1 MKLSV
6 REALRGA
13 AERAGCPELLPYLP
27 EVLLDPETVT
37 VVLLNEIVP
46 ADPAEDFYGSA
57 PEPAYLETVF
67 PLFREA
73 GSGAASVEELLE
85 RGIYLTNAVKQP
97 KQETAVP
104 PELLEKSLPV
114 LEAELGLF
122 PNLRTVLLMGDVAK
136 KAFNR
141 IAKKRTGKAAVPSGS
156 TYKLRSQEFW
166 CGGIR
171 VFPSYIM
178 TGKNILIEKSKFQMA
193 AEDIRR
199 MLEGLE

>member
-1 MKLSV
+1 MTLSL

-13 AERAGCPELLPYLP
+13 AEQAGAPEIPPYLP
-27 EVLLDPETVT
+27 ELVLDPETVR
-37 VVLLNEIVP
+37 VVMLNEIVP

-57 PEPAYLETVF
+57 PEPAYLESVF

-73 GSGAASVEELLE
+73 GSGASSVEELLE
-85 RGIYLTNAVKQP
+85 LGIYLTNAVKLP
-97 KQETAVP
+97 KGETTVP
-104 PELLEKSLPV
+104 PELLEASLPV

-122 PNLRTVLLMGDVAK
+122 PQLKAVMLMGDVAK

-141 IAKKRTGKAAVPSGS
+141 IAKRKTGKAAVPAGS

-166 CGGIR
+166 CGGVR

-178 TGKNILIEKSKFQMA
+178 TGKNIQIEKSKFQMA
-193 AEDIRR
+193 SEDIRR
-199 MLEGLE
+199 MLELL